1 VFVAKSKINLKAR
14 GKRAGGPVAKASSNP
29 TIGKQLSLKEQA
41 PLGSKERA
49 QLNAT
54 FTPRT
59 SHGGNRSKGKR
70 KTSRPFFAKTPLHLV
85 LKSDRAKGEWSLLH
99 RKHKS
104 KITSMIYVY
113 AKRFKVRVINSA
125 NVGNHLHLLVKAEEK
140 KNLADFLRVL
150 AGRIAVTVTGAR
162 KYVKRIGKFWS
173 NLYWSRLINWGR
185 DFFHTHQYITCN
197 LIEAMPI
204 KNAKIYKEMM
214 KKAKIISNVDLIT
227 GKQKEPPPD
236 DLDELLETL
245 VWE

>member
-1 VFVAKSKINLKAR
+1 VPKSNSKPKLK
-14 GKRAGGPVAKASSNP
+14 KTHEDMPPRAPF
-29 TIGKQLSLKEQA
+29 GKQLSLKEQA
-41 PLGSKERA
+41 PLGSIERA
-49 QLNAT
+49 ELNAT

-59 SHGGNRSKGKR
+59 SHGGMRAKGKR